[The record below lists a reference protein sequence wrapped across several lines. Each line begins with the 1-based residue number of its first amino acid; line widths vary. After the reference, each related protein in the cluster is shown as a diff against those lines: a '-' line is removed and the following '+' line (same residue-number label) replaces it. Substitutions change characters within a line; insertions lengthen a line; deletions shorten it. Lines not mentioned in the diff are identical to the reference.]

1 VKRKKTEKLSTAI
14 KKVDKLRTSHNN
26 ILICVSG
33 LTPQIVTETFFCL
46 TVKEKIPIHELYIL
60 TTTRGKEV
68 ILGKDK
74 SPHTPNTS
82 LKKELLNLCKL
93 YNIPKPK
100 FDETDKHIIIAK
112 EETIELSDIRSDR
125 DNILFP
131 NRVAQFIRQSAI
143 DPGNTLYCSITG
155 GRKSMSVHLAN
166 ALSLFAR
173 EHDKLLH
180 VLTKEENEFKG
191 FYPLTKKEAKD
202 LLLSEI
208 PFVRLRS
215 LLSNELKGEKL
226 IDLSFDKIVA
236 HTQTQLKIISDK
248 KQLICDLEKRELTFN
263 YESLTLEPI
272 EFLFYYHF
280 IEKKFNGQNKIS
292 INELIAPETS
302 HKFIS
307 YIEQYYPYYYIRE
320 TQKKNFQHG
329 FDPEYFRT
337 KRSKINKKIQEL
349 ITDHDFVS
357 QFIIEVDKI
366 YGDSRYYIPVS
377 KERIKLVL
385 PR

>member
-1 VKRKKTEKLSTAI
+1 MKRKKTEKLSTAI
-14 KKVDKLRTSHNN
+14 KWVDKVRTPHNN

-93 YNIPKPK
+93 YTIPKPI

-112 EETIELSDIRSDR
+112 EESIELSDIRTDR
-125 DNILFP
+125 DNVLFP
-131 NRVAQFIRQSAI
+131 NKVAQFIRQLALDKDS
-143 DPGNTLYCSITG
+143 TLYCSITG
-155 GRKSMSVHLAN
+155 GRKSMSVHIAN

-173 EHDKLLH
+173 ENDKLLH
-180 VLTKEENEFKG
+180 VLTRQENEFKG

-202 LLLSEI
+202 LQLSEI

-215 LLSNELKGEKL
+215 LLSSDIKGEKL

-236 HTQTQLKIISDK
+236 HTQTQLKLISDN
-248 KQLICDLEKRELTFN
+248 KQLLCDLEKRKLTYN
-263 YESLTLEPI
+263 YESITLEPI

-280 IEKKFNGQNKIS
+280 IEKKFSDQNKIS
-292 INELIAPETS
+292 INEIIAPETAQ
-302 HKFIS
+302 KFIS
-307 YIEQYYPYYYIRE
+307 YIEQYYSHYYIRE
-320 TQKKNFQHG
+320 TQQKNFQQG
-329 FDPEYFRT
+329 FDAEYFRT

-349 ITDHDFVS
+349 ITDSDFVS

-366 YGDSRYYIPVS
+366 YGNSRYFIPAS

-385 PR
+385 PH